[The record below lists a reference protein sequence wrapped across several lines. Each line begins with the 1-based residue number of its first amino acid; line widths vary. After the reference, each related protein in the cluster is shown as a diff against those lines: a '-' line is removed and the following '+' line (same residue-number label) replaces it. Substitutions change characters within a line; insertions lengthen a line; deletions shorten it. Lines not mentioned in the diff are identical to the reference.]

1 MDKRQTIYRWINN
14 RLASL
19 GLHLERLPA
28 YEQER
33 FFVSARHRERLAAEL
48 AATASGFLQSHPQI
62 AGQVDPARVAELAA
76 EFVPLYRTHPVRLTK
91 GGNNFNSCFWLFVIT
106 RLVDPASI
114 IESGSFRGQSA
125 WIFRQAA
132 PDARLMCFDIYTG
145 RFELD
150 DPAIELI
157 ELIEH
162 DWSEYD
168 FSGLDLS
175 RHLCFFDDH
184 VSQARRV
191 RECFERGLTRLIFD
205 DDVPAMH
212 LPSDADPGPPTI
224 NMIHDDS
231 IDDGELF
238 AWSVAGKTY
247 EYRYSRAEALEIR
260 AMIASYARL
269 PQLLEVTGFQRQS
282 GLSLVTLNRR
292 V

>member
-1 MDKRQTIYRWINN
+1 MDKKQKLYRWINN

-19 GLHLERLPA
+19 GLHLERIPA

-33 FFVSARHRERLAAEL
+33 FFVSEGHQQRLVANL
-48 AATASGFLQSHPQI
+48 AATATGFLREHP
-62 AGQVDPARVAELAA
+62 AMTGPPDSARVTKVAA
-76 EFVPLYRTHPVRLTK
+76 EFVPLYRSHPVRLTK
-91 GGNNFNSCFWLFVIT
+91 GGSNFNSCFWLFLIT
-106 RLVDPASI
+106 RLMNPSII

-132 PDARLMCFDIYTG
+132 PDARLFCFDIHTG

-157 ELIEH
+157 EG

-168 FSGLDLS
+168 FSGVDLS

-191 RECFERGLTRLIFD
+191 RECFERGLTRIVFD
-205 DDVPAMH
+205 DDAPAMH
-212 LPSDADPGPPTI
+212 IPSDADPGPPTMS
-224 NMIHDDS
+224 MIY
-231 IDDGELF
+231 DDGIEDGERF
-238 AWSVAGKTY
+238 AWSVAGD
-247 EYRYSRAEALEIR
+247 EREFRFSRQEALEIR
-260 AMIASYARL
+260 EMVASYAKL

-282 GLSLVTLNRR
+282 GLSLVTLHDRDQP
-292 V
+292 